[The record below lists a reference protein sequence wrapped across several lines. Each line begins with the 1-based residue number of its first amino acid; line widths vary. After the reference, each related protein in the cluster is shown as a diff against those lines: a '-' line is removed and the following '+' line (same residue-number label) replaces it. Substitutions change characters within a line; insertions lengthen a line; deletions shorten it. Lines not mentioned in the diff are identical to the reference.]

1 MQAEF
6 LHYAFGDYLC
16 VTSWNVKACARS
28 RVERGRER
36 NGEGQEKKLQGE
48 HTVSLDGHVSI
59 GLWNY
64 NSNLLI
70 IQRMLLSSVQGR
82 SPAGCLRKEREEW
95 GCDLMKESKASITL
109 GLSKEWILGKLGHTD
124 HNKHFLL
131 SVYLCVM
138 YSHHFSRFEK
148 QACSRQKCGP
158 LREETKY
165 EIKAAFI
172 LVLLVWNRICLQ
184 HPWKRNGFQ

>member
-1 MQAEF
+1 MWRREHTRA
-6 LHYAFGDYLC
+6 
-16 VTSWNVKACARS
+16 
-28 RVERGRER
+28 ERGREG
-36 NGEGQEKKLQGE
+36 NGEGQEKKLQGD

-82 SPAGCLRKEREEW
+82 SPAGCFRKEREEW

-109 GLSKEWILGKLGHTD
+109 GLSKEWILGKLGHAD

-131 SVYLCVM
+131 SVYLSVM

-148 QACSRQKCGP
+148 QACNRQKSGP
-158 LREETKY
+158 LGEETKY
-165 EIKAAFI
+165 EIKAAFF
-172 LVLLVWNRICLQ
+172 LVLLVRKQITLQ
-184 HPWKRNGFQ
+184 NISFFK